1 MTFTYYSP
9 QIAFSLP
16 TLFMQF
22 LRQPSGSCGT
32 VILKLP
38 CELLKLCV
46 PTQFSSIFRISRHTV
61 PAIKTFFLI
70 QLRHIISSIYKS
82 ICHLLNISSQNEQ
95 FITTCSLK
103 INFIYR
109 SHCRFLLWP
118 RVAFQSINNSFNFTI
133 RAKSESI
140 ITVSYQTV
148 CRTIIT

>member
-1 MTFTYYSP
+1 MCPHS
-9 QIAFSLP
+9 FSL
-16 TLFMQF
+16 
-22 LRQPSGSCGT
+22 S
-32 VILKLP
+32 
-38 CELLKLCV
+38 
-46 PTQFSSIFRISRHTV
+46 FRISHHTI
-61 PAIKTFFLI
+61 PDSKTFFLI

-140 ITVSYQTV
+140 ITVSFQTV
-148 CRTIIT
+148 CRTIITCHRATFSHCFSWDFYTFYYIQSFLITL